1 MEHRP
6 PGAPPFTTGTGAGPR
21 PSATR
26 RPASDGRGA
35 IARRVL
41 LPGLLAVF
49 VAGPV
54 AAQDTARRV
63 AVDLREGRAEGEGI
77 VRPARGAGTLRLS
90 QGERVE
96 ILWSVDRPAD
106 IHLHGYGVEVRAAAG
121 EVATMA
127 FTARAAGRFAVEVHD
142 ARGRH
147 VTVLYLEVH
156 PR

>member
-1 MEHRP
+1 MIV
-6 PGAPPFTTGTGAGPR
+6 
-21 PSATR
+21 R
-26 RPASDGRGA
+26 RA
-35 IARRVL
+35 L
-41 LPGLLAVF
+41 LAGLLAAVPTALAM
-49 VAGPV
+49 VALGQE
-54 AAQDTARRV
+54 AARRI

-77 VRPARGAGTLRLS
+77 VRPARGAGTLRLR

-106 IHLHGYGVEVRAAAG
+106 IHLHGYGVEVRAAVGA
-121 EVATMA
+121 VATMA

-142 ARGRH
+142 AGGRH

>member
-1 MEHRP
+1 MIV
-6 PGAPPFTTGTGAGPR
+6 
-21 PSATR
+21 R
-26 RPASDGRGA
+26 RA
-35 IARRVL
+35 L
-41 LPGLLAVF
+41 LAGLLAAVPTA
-49 VAGPV
+49 VAMV
-54 AAQDTARRV
+54 ALGQEAARRI

-77 VRPARGAGTLRLS
+77 VRPARGAGTLRLR

-106 IHLHGYGVEVRAAAG
+106 IHLHGYGVEVRAAAAG
-121 EVATMA
+121 DVATMA

-142 ARGRH
+142 AGGRH

>member
-1 MEHRP
+1 MIV
-6 PGAPPFTTGTGAGPR
+6 
-21 PSATR
+21 R
-26 RPASDGRGA
+26 RA
-35 IARRVL
+35 L
-41 LPGLLAVF
+41 LAGLLAAVPTALAM
-49 VAGPV
+49 VALGQE
-54 AAQDTARRV
+54 AARRI

-77 VRPARGAGTLRLS
+77 VRPARGAGTLRLR

-106 IHLHGYGVEVRAAAG
+106 IHLHGYGVEVHAAVGA
-121 EVATMA
+121 VATMA

-142 ARGRH
+142 AGGRH